1 MSKISMIRIDIL
13 DEDNFL
19 ITQIFLYD
27 LPLNDATTNTFI
39 KSRAIEYILVTK
51 RSQIP
56 LFNLLD

>member
-51 RSQIP
+51 HSQIP

>member
-27 LPLNDATTNTFI
+27 LPLNDATTNTFV

>member
-39 KSRAIEYILVTK
+39 KSRAIEYILITK

>member
-19 ITQIFLYD
+19 ITQILLYD
-27 LPLNDATTNTFI
+27 LPLNDGTTNTFV
-39 KSRAIEYILVTK
+39 KSRAIENILVTK

-56 LFNLLD
+56 LFNRLD

>member
-39 KSRAIEYILVTK
+39 NSRAIEYILVTK

>member
-1 MSKISMIRIDIL
+1 MSKISMIRIDNL